1 MLEFLTGTGLAA
13 AAGLNAYIP
22 MLVLGLSS
30 RLFDVVN
37 LPAAWAWL
45 ENEWVLGILAVLLL
59 LEIVADKIPA
69 VDTINDWIQTIGR
82 PAAGGIVFGS
92 GTAAETAV
100 VTDPA
105 EFFASNQW
113 VPVVIG
119 IVLAL
124 TVHAGKMAARPIA
137 NAATAGAAAP
147 VLSTVEDLSSL
158 LLSAV
163 AIVIPVLV
171 VAGLASLVVGLVL
184 LRRRMRRRAARRTA
198 VESASAPPIP
208 PHRSA

>member
-37 LPAAWAWL
+37 LPAGWAWL
-45 ENEWVLGILAVLLL
+45 ENEWVLGILALLLL
-59 LEIVADKIPA
+59 LEIVADKVPA
-69 VDTINDWIQTIGR
+69 VDTINDWIQTIVR
-82 PAAGGIVFGS
+82 PASGGIVFGS

>member
-1 MLEFLTGTGLAA
+1 M
-13 AAGLNAYIP
+13 
-22 MLVLGLSS
+22 
-30 RLFDVVN
+30 
-37 LPAAWAWL
+37 
-45 ENEWVLGILAVLLL
+45 GILALLLL

-69 VDTINDWIQTIGR
+69 VDTINDWIQTIVR
-82 PAAGGIVFGS
+82 PASGGIVFGS

>member
-69 VDTINDWIQTIGR
+69 VDTINDWIQTIVR

>member
-37 LPAAWAWL
+37 LPAGWAWL
-45 ENEWVLGILAVLLL
+45 ENEWVLGILALLLL

-69 VDTINDWIQTIGR
+69 VDTINDWIQTIVR
-82 PAAGGIVFGS
+82 PASGGIVFGS

>member
-37 LPAAWAWL
+37 LPAGWAWL

-69 VDTINDWIQTIGR
+69 VDTINDWIQTIVR

-171 VAGLASLVVGLVL
+171 IAGLASLVVGLVL

-198 VESASAPPIP
+198 AGSASAPPIP

>member
-37 LPAAWAWL
+37 LPAGWAWL
-45 ENEWVLGILAVLLL
+45 ENEWVLGILALLLL

-69 VDTINDWIQTIGR
+69 VDTINDWIQTIVR
-82 PAAGGIVFGS
+82 PASGGIVFGS

-105 EFFASNQW
+105 EVFASNQW

>member
-37 LPAAWAWL
+37 LPAGWAWL
-45 ENEWVLGILAVLLL
+45 ENEWVLGILALLLL

-69 VDTINDWIQTIGR
+69 VDTINDWIQTIVR